1 MGKGSRIVRNGIV
14 ATALAAFGGGVLA
27 DTPDTPDTPS
37 MQVIAP
43 IFSQLVAWQM
53 PAGFHG
59 DYETTRGDSYIIEA
73 VPSGQT
79 AQDWR
84 QIVTITGLKGAT
96 TQTRATPADLAANI
110 AKRFKDDCPDSYEGR
125 EMDAPVVNDHAT
137 YAALISCGSLPPED
151 QLPAHSETVLVVA
164 IQGSQD
170 FYTVQWAER
179 GAPQGGPGRQD
190 MATWYARLKALQP
203 IAVCDRVPGEQ
214 APFPS
219 CLAKVEKPADGA
231 PTASTA
237 PAAPAATEDAVLTDE
252 RSAATAFVAGMHY
265 FIGRMAATCR
275 PILGEPESRPK
286 ALVETWMHRARNAR
300 FYDITTQYMGH
311 YLDVV
316 KQREGESGMK
326 QALDTL
332 VGSIHRSSDAEVQQE
347 LDGDQAARVDACR
360 RFEAN
365 VASGQFD
372 ITSATPHYPT
382 LVALAETLKTAD

>member
-1 MGKGSRIVRNGIV
+1 MGEGMRIVRRGIV
-14 ATALAAFGGGVLA
+14 AAVLA
-27 DTPDTPDTPS
+27 VSAGRVLADTPDTPS

-43 IFSQLVAWQM
+43 IFSQLVVWQM

-73 VPSGQT
+73 VPRGQT
-79 AQDWR
+79 VQDWR
-84 QIVTITGLKGAT
+84 QIVTITGLKGAAT
-96 TQTRATPADLAANI
+96 DTRATPTDLAANL

-125 EMDAPVVNDHAT
+125 EMDAPVVEGHAA

-151 QLPAHSETVLVVA
+151 QLPAHSETALVVA
-164 IQGSQD
+164 IQGAHD
-170 FYTVQWAER
+170 FYTVQWSER
-179 GAPQGGPGRQD
+179 GAPQDGPMRQD
-190 MATWYARLKALQP
+190 MATWYARLKSLQP

-214 APFPS
+214 APFPN
-219 CLAKVEKPADGA
+219 CLAQVSKRADA
-231 PTASTA
+231 IASTA
-237 PAAPAATEDAVLTDE
+237 SAAPAATDDAVLTDE
-252 RSAATAFVAGMHY
+252 RSSATAFVAGMHY

-286 ALVETWMHRARNAR
+286 ALVETWMHRERNAR
-300 FYDITTQYMGH
+300 FYDITTQYMGY

-332 VGSIHRSSDAEVQQE
+332 VGSIHRSSDAEVQHE
-347 LDGDQAARVDACR
+347 LDGDQAARADTCR
-360 RFEAN
+360 RFEDN

-372 ITSATPHYPT
+372 ITSATPHYAT
-382 LVALAETLKTAD
+382 LLALAEALKTAD

>member
-1 MGKGSRIVRNGIV
+1 
-14 ATALAAFGGGVLA
+14 
-27 DTPDTPDTPS
+27 
-37 MQVIAP
+37 
-43 IFSQLVAWQM
+43 
-53 PAGFHG
+53 
-59 DYETTRGDSYIIEA
+59 
-73 VPSGQT
+73 
-79 AQDWR
+79 
-84 QIVTITGLKGAT
+84 
-96 TQTRATPADLAANI
+96 
-110 AKRFKDDCPDSYEGR
+110 
-125 EMDAPVVNDHAT
+125 MDAPVVNDHAT

-179 GAPQGGPGRQD
+179 GAPQGGPDRQD

-203 IAVCDRVPGEQ
+203 IAVCDRVPGER

-219 CLAKVEKPADGA
+219 CLAKVKKPADGA
-231 PTASTA
+231 PTASIA
-237 PAAPAATEDAVLTDE
+237 PAAPAATEDAALTDE

-286 ALVETWMHRARNAR
+286 ALVETWMHHARNAR

-332 VGSIHRSSDAEVQQE
+332 VGSIHRSSDAEVQHE
-347 LDGDQAARVDACR
+347 LDGDQAARVDTCR

>member
-27 DTPDTPDTPS
+27 DTPDTPS

-84 QIVTITGLKGAT
+84 QIVTITGLKGAAT
-96 TQTRATPADLAANI
+96 DTRATPADLAANI

-125 EMDAPVVNDHAT
+125 EMDAPVVEGHAA

-151 QLPAHSETVLVVA
+151 QLPAHSETALVVA
-164 IQGSQD
+164 IQGTHD

-179 GAPQGGPGRQD
+179 GAPQDGPMRPD
-190 MATWYARLKALQP
+190 MATWYARLKTMQP

-219 CLAKVEKPADGA
+219 CLAKVKKPADGA
-231 PTASTA
+231 PTASIA
-237 PAAPAATEDAVLTDE
+237 PAAPAATEDAALTDE

-286 ALVETWMHRARNAR
+286 ALVETWMHREHNAR
-300 FYDITTQYMGH
+300 FYEVTTQYMGH

-332 VGSIHRSSDAEVQQE
+332 VGSIHRSSDAEVQHE
-347 LDGDQAARVDACR
+347 LDGDQAARVDTCR

-372 ITSATPHYPT
+372 ITSATPHYAT
-382 LVALAETLKTAD
+382 LLALTETLRTAD